1 VPSRSR
7 QSRALLLR
15 SVDYRDSDRI
25 VTLLTEEYGKISA
38 LARGARKSQR
48 RFGGA
53 LQPYVLMNA
62 HFRPGRGELAHL
74 ERVSVDRSFHEILR
88 SLEAIGAAGAAMAV
102 IRERVPDHEPER
114 AVFDAAVR
122 FLSALNEGAPAEE
135 ALLCLQIRALA
146 LLGFAPTL
154 DRCVQCGK
162 MPAPG
167 RSASFDAAR
176 GGIVCRGCG
185 GGRLI
190 LSAGGL
196 RRWVAVQATSELPGR
211 PWPGGERQEIHDAL
225 AQLDAHHATVSVR
238 ERTAAASGRW
248 EGRIS

>member
-1 VPSRSR
+1 
-7 QSRALLLR
+7 
-15 SVDYRDSDRI
+15 
-25 VTLLTEEYGKISA
+25 
-38 LARGARKSQR
+38 
-48 RFGGA
+48 
-53 LQPYVLMNA
+53 MNA

-74 ERVSVDRSFHEILR
+74 EHVSVDRSFHEILR
-88 SLEAIGAAGAAMAV
+88 SLEAIGAAGAALAV
-102 IRERVPDHEPER
+102 IRERVPDHEPEP
-114 AVFDAAVR
+114 AVFDVAVR
-122 FLSALNEGAPAEE
+122 FLTALNEGAPVEE

-176 GGIVCRGCG
+176 GGIVCRACG

-190 LSAGGL
+190 LSAGAL
-196 RRWVAVQATSELPGR
+196 RRWVAVQATAEFPEQ
-211 PWPGGERQEIHDAL
+211 PWPDGERQEIHEAL
-225 AQLDAHHATVSVR
+225 AHLDAHHATVSVR
-238 ERTAAASGRW
+238 ERTSAASGRW